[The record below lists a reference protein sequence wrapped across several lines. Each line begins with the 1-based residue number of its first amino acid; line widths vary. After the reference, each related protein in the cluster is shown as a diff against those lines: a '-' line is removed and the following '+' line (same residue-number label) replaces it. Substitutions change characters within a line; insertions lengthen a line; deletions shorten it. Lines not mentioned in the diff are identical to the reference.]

1 MKLKETTKS
10 SETIYNGNI
19 IKVERDIALLENGK
33 EAVREVVR
41 HPGGV
46 GVVAMDSEGYV
57 YMVRQFR
64 YPFYETTLE
73 IPAGKL
79 DINGEDT
86 LEAGKRELREET
98 GLVAEKYEYLGTF
111 YATPGFCDEKLSLY
125 FATNL
130 HQGETDPDEDEF
142 VECEKYKLSE
152 LVEMINCGK
161 IHDAKTV
168 IGILMVNNKVKQGN
182 Q

>member
-10 SETIYNGNI
+10 SETLYEG
-19 IKVERDIALLENGK
+19 KVITLQRDTAILENGA

-46 GVVAMDSEGYV
+46 GVVAMDDEGYV

-79 DINGEDT
+79 DKGGEDT
-86 LEAGKRELREET
+86 KTAGIRELREET
-98 GLVAEKYEYLGTF
+98 GLVADNIEYLGSF
-111 YATPGFCDEKLSLY
+111 YATPGFCDEKLAIY
-125 FATNL
+125 YATGL
-130 HQGETDPDEDEF
+130 SQGETDPDEDEF

-152 LVEMINCGK
+152 LIEMIDRGEIK
-161 IHDAKTV
+161 DAKSV
-168 IGILMVNNKVKQGN
+168 IGILMVNNKVK
-182 Q
+182 

>member
-1 MKLKETTKS
+1 MKLKETTKN
-10 SETIYNGNI
+10 SETIYEG
-19 IKVERDIALLENGK
+19 KVITLERDVAILENGA

-46 GVVAMDSEGYV
+46 GVVAMDDEGYV

-79 DINGEDT
+79 DKGGEDT
-86 LEAGKRELREET
+86 KQAGIRELREET
-98 GLVAEKYEYLGTF
+98 GLVADNIEYLGSF
-111 YATPGFCDEKLSLY
+111 YATPGFCDEKLAIY
-125 FATNL
+125 YATGL
-130 HQGETDPDEDEF
+130 SQKDADPDEDEF

-152 LVEMINCGK
+152 LIEMINRGEIK
-161 IHDAKTV
+161 DAKSV
-168 IGILMVNNKVKQGN
+168 IGILMVNNKIKN
-182 Q
+182 S

>member
-1 MKLKETTKS
+1 MKLKETKKS
-10 SETIYNGNI
+10 SQTIYEGKI
-19 IKVERDIALLENGK
+19 ITLERDIAILENGK

-46 GVVAMDSEGYV
+46 GVVAMDDEGYI

-79 DINGEDT
+79 DKGAENTEQ
-86 LEAGKRELREET
+86 AGIRELREET
-98 GLVAEKYEYLGTF
+98 GLIAKKIEYLGTF
-111 YATPGFCDEKLSLY
+111 YATPGFCDEKLTIY

-130 HQGETDPDEDEF
+130 SQGQTDPDDDEF
-142 VECEKYKLSE
+142 VECEKYTLDE
-152 LVEMINCGK
+152 LIKMIESGK
-161 IHDAKTV
+161 IRDAKSV
-168 IGILMVNNKVKQGN
+168 IGILMVKNRVK
-182 Q
+182 

>member
-1 MKLKETTKS
+1 MKLKEVRKS
-10 SETIYNGNI
+10 SQTIYEGKI

-46 GVVAMDSEGYV
+46 GVVAMDDKGYI

-79 DINGEDT
+79 DRAGEDT
-86 LEAGKRELREET
+86 KDAGIRELREET
-98 GLVAEKYEYLGTF
+98 GLVAETIEYLGTF

-130 HQGETDPDEDEF
+130 HQGETDPDDDEF
-142 VECEKYKLSE
+142 VECEKYHISE
-152 LVEMINCGK
+152 LIDMINNGE

-168 IGILMVNNKVKQGN
+168 IGILMVKQRVK
-182 Q
+182 